1 VNSIACPRYIVFDGA
16 LAQALRHPSV
26 RSPLYLARVQA
37 LEIPPT
43 DRDARRH
50 RNTDPFAGR
59 RNSYAGGLDGKYFAV
74 VIGNAVVR
82 RGSPP
87 VRSKLRLGAEQC
99 QVG

>member
-1 VNSIACPRYIVFDGA
+1 VNSIVCPRYIVFDGA
-16 LAQALRHPSV
+16 LAQALLPLGQIALVVGS
-26 RSPLYLARVQA
+26 RSSL
-37 LEIPPT
+37 PT
-43 DRDARRH
+43 DGDARRH

-59 RNSYAGGLDGKYFAV
+59 RNSCAGVLDGKYFAV